1 MDSFDI
7 IVLLLL
13 TWGFINGFR
22 KGLIIEVSRFLAL
35 ILGLWIAFIFSRE
48 ASLFLA
54 NHIDTSP
61 QILNGI
67 SFLLL
72 FVLIV
77 IAISILAKALTKI
90 LKLAALGLLNRMLGG
105 VFGVLKWCF
114 ILSALALIYE
124 QISDVITLVPST
136 FEEDSRFYQYLLEFG
151 KFSYQWVSHEFSNQ
165 EPSNLL

>member
-1 MDSFDI
+1 MNSFDI

-13 TWGFINGFR
+13 TWGFVNGFR

-67 SFLLL
+67 SLNAQE
-72 FVLIV
+72 LIQAGKYDDLMSAPK
-77 IAISILAKALTKI
+77 IAIARYCS
-90 LKLAALGLLNRMLGG
+90 
-105 VFGVLKWCF
+105 
-114 ILSALALIYE
+114 
-124 QISDVITLVPST
+124 
-136 FEEDSRFYQYLLEFG
+136 
-151 KFSYQWVSHEFSNQ
+151 
-165 EPSNLL
+165 

>member
-1 MDSFDI
+1 MNSFDI

-35 ILGLWIAFIFSRE
+35 IFGLWVAFIFSRE

-54 NHIDTSP
+54 NYIDTSP

-77 IAISILAKALTKI
+77 IAISIVAKAMTKI

-114 ILSALALIYE
+114 ILSALVLIYD
-124 QISDVITLVPST
+124 QINGVITFTPQT
-136 FEEDSRFYQYLLEFG
+136 FKEDSKFYQYLLDFG
-151 KFSYQWVSHEFSNQ
+151 KFSYKWVFHGFSY
-165 EPSNLL
+165 